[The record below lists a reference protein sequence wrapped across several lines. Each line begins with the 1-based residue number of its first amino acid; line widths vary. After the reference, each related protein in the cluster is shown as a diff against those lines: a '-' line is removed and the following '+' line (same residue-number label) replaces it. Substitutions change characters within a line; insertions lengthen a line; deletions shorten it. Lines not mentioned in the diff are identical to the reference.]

1 MIRMEIRIE
10 EMTEPYKSDGNFAL
24 TPQDWRTPATC
35 MSTIDLSSIYSWFRQ
50 YVGI

>member
-1 MIRMEIRIE
+1 MLRMEIRIE
-10 EMTEPYKSDGNFAL
+10 EMIEPYKSDENFAL
-24 TPQDWRTPATC
+24 TLQDLRTPTTC